1 MNYRSEELGILFG
14 ALGKAQGAYKPL
26 VCSQEGPGGKYANLN
41 DVLNA
46 VREALAANGL
56 SLYQY
61 IELKDQGD
69 GSSLLWTSLG
79 HESGQYI
86 SSCSRVIQYVTYRE
100 TMNANEGYKRMH
112 ATMLLG
118 ISPSQNDPLLF
129 DDNGAEQ
136 LDKQILEDIR
146 HPERKDSS
154 EFRDTITKDQYD
166 DLMHE
171 LEGQP
176 QIAKGILKFY
186 NINAL
191 SDIPKTEFYNAQHR
205 IRNIKKTHEEYVR
218 DKK

>member
-1 MNYRSEELGILFG
+1 MSYRSPEVGILFG
-14 ALGKAQGAYKPL
+14 ALAKAQGAYKPL
-26 VCSQEGPGGKYANLN
+26 QCSQEAAGGKFANLS
-41 DVLNA
+41 DIMMA
-46 VREALAANGL
+46 VREALSLNGL
-56 SLYQY
+56 SLYQHV
-61 IELKDQGD
+61 ELKDEGD

-79 HESGQYI
+79 HESGQFI
-86 SSCSRVIQYVTYRE
+86 SSCSRIVQYSTLRE
-100 TMNANEGYKRMH
+100 TMNCTEGYKRMH

-118 ISPSQNDPLLF
+118 IAPSPTDPLMF
-129 DDNGAEQ
+129 DDNGTENM
-136 LDKQILEDIR
+136 DKQILDDIR
-146 HPERKDSS
+146 HPERKDPS
-154 EFRDTITKDQYD
+154 EFRDTITKDQYE

-218 DKK
+218 KTK